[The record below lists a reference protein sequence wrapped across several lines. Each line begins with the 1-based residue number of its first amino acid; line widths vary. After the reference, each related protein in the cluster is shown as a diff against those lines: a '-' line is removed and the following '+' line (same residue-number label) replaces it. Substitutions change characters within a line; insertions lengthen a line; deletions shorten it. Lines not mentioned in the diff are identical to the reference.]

1 MEKIYALIFG
11 IISVLIISSC
21 AFTVEDQQG
30 EKYKVDI
37 QKVDEKKEI
46 PIPINK
52 NVPAIVD
59 EEIKVIQ
66 LTDNSVRESVPKIS
80 QNHIIW
86 TSIEKDELY
95 NWTLNFALYNTDT
108 GLTKKLNLWDK
119 KWVGNMISFGGEI
132 EIYKNWIAYSISD
145 KGKWRGTGYSDTYS
159 YKVYLYDIDNDK
171 SYLIYEEKEGLMRQ
185 LYFDN
190 GIIIID
196 NRWADFSKILSRL
209 DQNNFDLFEKIP
221 VDCCPNY
228 YFDGKNVYYGGIG
241 RYDTSLGKVTGT
253 LFLPHNAEPTKPTY
267 GFPLDANRVIYVD
280 NKLKIV
286 NFETDLVE
294 DFKFDFDLQ
303 GIQSSETMFYDK
315 DDDILIVP
323 HNSKVFALYLNSGK
337 KREIS
342 IVKGVDPS
350 TVDYDE
356 DTNILTWVD
365 IRDQYSGKY
374 LSTTDVADIYM
385 AKIPKN

>member
-1 MEKIYALIFG
+1 MGKIYALIFG

-37 QKVDEKKEI
+37 QKIDDKKETS
-46 PIPINK
+46 IPINK
-52 NVPAIVD
+52 KIPAIVD
-59 EEIKVIQ
+59 EEIKAIQ
-66 LTDNSVRESVPKIS
+66 LTDNSVRESIPKIS
-80 QNHIIW
+80 QNYIIW

-119 KWVGNMISFGGEI
+119 KWVWNTISFGGEI

-221 VDCCPNY
+221 IDCCPSFY
-228 YFDGKNVYYGGIG
+228 YFDGKIVYFNHIWK
-241 RYDTSLGKVTGT
+241 YDTSLGKVTDT
-253 LFLPHNAEPTKPTY
+253 LFLPGGSEPTY
-267 GFPLDANRVIYVD
+267 GFPIDANRVIYVN
-280 NKLKIV
+280 NKLIIV

-294 DFKFDFDLQ
+294 DFKFDLDLR
-303 GIQSSETMFYDK
+303 GIHSSEPMFYDK
-315 DDDILIVP
+315 DDNILIVP
-323 HNSKVFALYLNSGK
+323 QNSEIFALYLNSGK

-350 TVDYDE
+350 KVDYDE